1 MLKKIGYKTTLTDD
15 YDLISKSKIII
26 FPGVGNFDHVMNYV
40 YEKKNRQS
48 YLQFFRKSL
57 KITWHLCWN
66 AGTFF

>member
-40 YEKKNRQS
+40 YEKKN
-48 YLQFFRKSL
+48 
-57 KITWHLCWN
+57 
-66 AGTFF
+66 